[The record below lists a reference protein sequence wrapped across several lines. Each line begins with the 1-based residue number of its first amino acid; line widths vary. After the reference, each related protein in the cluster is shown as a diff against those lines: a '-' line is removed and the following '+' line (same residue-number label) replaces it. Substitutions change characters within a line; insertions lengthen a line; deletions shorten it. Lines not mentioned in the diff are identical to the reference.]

1 MCPSLF
7 QKNILALTPISE
19 LVTEVKSV
27 IKWKLKVNKINK
39 IHTTWIYKRYE
50 SFNDFF

>member
-1 MCPSLF
+1 MKKEHYIISNGRDMLYRMCPSLF

-27 IKWKLKVNKINK
+27 IK
-39 IHTTWIYKRYE
+39 
-50 SFNDFF
+50 